1 MAEKID
7 EAVLSVT
14 KGAEGFTTD
23 FHKNEDLFMVIVVP
37 NAIDGLEKIEN
48 NLEKLELQYEH
59 FKYSRQEVNLSLP
72 KFKVESTHELNAH
85 LMELGMN
92 EIFTERANFKG
103 ICDESVMVSKV
114 MQKAFI
120 EVNEEGSEAAADTQ
134 KVTLKIA
141 NKIYTADDVKI
152 KDSFK
157 KITGTYFRSESE
169 SLNFKKNVESA
180 KAINGWCVEKTNGK
194 IKEIVKSDDL
204 DETTR
209 LILLNAVY
217 FKGDWKKKFDARI
230 TKEELFQVDATTS
243 VKVPMMF
250 INDKFYY
257 RELHDIDA
265 KVVALPYVVGMQLQ
279 F

>member
-23 FHKNEDLFMVIVVP
+23 FHKSLAGKNKGNFVSSGLSAHTVLSMAAYGADGSSAQEMRKTLHLPVNDSHAHQGFQGLIDMLNNEDLFMVIVVP

-120 EVNEEGSEAAADTQ
+120 EVNEEGSEAAA
-134 KVTLKIA
+134 VTGIRIVKRSLPLPPIELQVDRPFYFKIVDA
-141 NKIYTADDVKI
+141 NKNITFFSGRVK
-152 KDSFK
+152 KP
-157 KITGTYFRSESE
+157 ES
-169 SLNFKKNVESA
+169 S
-180 KAINGWCVEKTNGK
+180 
-194 IKEIVKSDDL
+194 
-204 DETTR
+204 
-209 LILLNAVY
+209 
-217 FKGDWKKKFDARI
+217 
-230 TKEELFQVDATTS
+230 
-243 VKVPMMF
+243 
-250 INDKFYY
+250 
-257 RELHDIDA
+257 
-265 KVVALPYVVGMQLQ
+265 
-279 F
+279 